1 MKKHII
7 LLLMSLIAV
16 CSSADTTNSAGKV
29 SIRAILPEK
38 MDIPKEAASQLK
50 DKLDRIVSANG
61 NGLSDNGLTNR
72 FVFTSKVNVVEKDIV
87 ATSPAKVSVKLGI
100 SFYIGDIVDNKVF
113 ESAHIDAIGIGINEN
128 KAYIKAINQISV
140 TNKTLSR
147 CIENGKRKI
156 AEYYT
161 SHCNSIMMDADRLAR
176 QGKYEAAIAEL
187 VAIPDICEECY
198 RTSREK
204 AVAINNEYMEIQG
217 KKLIKEANA
226 IWMVR
231 QDYDG
236 AEKALDILSKVNP
249 LAGCSIIADSL
260 MESMSKKLRE
270 DEKKEAER
278 QERIEQRNWDFM
290 VMQYKDMMSLY
301 RKEEDNEAMLMDRM
315 IEAAENV
322 GCAYGENQ
330 PQIICNTNYIEEW

>member
-1 MKKHII
+1 MVLIMVCGHIDLSVGSVIGFCGAVIAYLLKFANWNIVPALIVTI
-7 LLLMSLIAV
+7 LCGSLVGIWQGFWIGNIHIPPFI
-16 CSSADTTNSAGKV
+16 CTLAGMFLFRGLG
-29 SIRAILPEK
+29 RAIL
-38 MDIPKEAASQLK
+38 D
-50 DKLDRIVSANG
+50 
-61 NGLSDNGLTNR
+61 
-72 FVFTSKVNVVEKDIV
+72 SK
-87 ATSPAKVSVKLGI
+87 T
-100 SFYIGDIVDNKVF
+100 
-113 ESAHIDAIGIGINEN
+113 
-128 KAYIKAINQISV
+128 
-140 TNKTLSR
+140 
-147 CIENGKRKI
+147 
-156 AEYYT
+156 
-161 SHCNSIMMDADRLAR
+161 
-176 QGKYEAAIAEL
+176 
-187 VAIPDICEECY
+187 
-198 RTSREK
+198 
-204 AVAINNEYMEIQG
+204 VAINNEYMEIQG

-290 VMQYKDMMSLY
+290 VMQYKEMMSLY